1 MNYLLFKSLHIIFM
15 VSYFAGIF
23 YLVRLFVYY
32 QEANFKPQME
42 KEILQKQYLYMIKRL
57 WNIITVPAGILM
69 TIFGLMMLYLN
80 TSTLVQSWFHIK
92 LFFLVVLGVFHFW
105 SWKSIQ
111 SIKLNKPVG
120 SSIHLRMMNEVATF
134 ILFAVVFVVILKG
147 LTIEIGKELL
157 FGFFLLI
164 ILIMIIVKSIN
175 KLNKK

>member
-1 MNYLLFKSLHIIFM
+1 M

-32 QEANFKPQME
+32 QEANFKSQVE
-42 KEILQKQYLYMIKRL
+42 KEILQNQYLYMIRRL

-69 TIFGLMMLYLN
+69 TLFGFMMLYLN
-80 TSTLVQSWFHIK
+80 STILQQGWFHIK
-92 LFFLVVLGVFHFW
+92 LFFLILLSIFHFW
-105 SWKSIQ
+105 SWKSIKK
-111 SIKLNKPVG
+111 IKLSQSVG

-147 LTIEIGKELL
+147 LTLEVGKELL

-164 ILIMIIVKSIN
+164 VLIMIIVKSVN

>member
-1 MNYLLFKSLHIIFM
+1 MNYLIFKSLHIIFM

-23 YLVRLFVYY
+23 YLVRLFVYH
-32 QEANFKPQME
+32 QEGNFKPQLE
-42 KEILQKQYLYMIKRL
+42 KQILQNQYFYMIRRL

-69 TIFGLMMLYLN
+69 TIFGLIMLYLN
-80 TSTLVQSWFHIK
+80 FEIFQQTWFHIK
-92 LFFLVVLGVFHFW
+92 LFFLILLAIFHFW

-111 SIKLNKPVG
+111 AIKLNQKIG

-147 LTIEIGKELL
+147 LTIEVGKELL
-157 FGFFLLI
+157 LGFFILI
-164 ILIMIIVKSIN
+164 ILIMLIVKSIN